1 MKQKLRNLS
10 APANIIFC
18 HSCSFYFHCTLA
30 VERKSAGTDSGHGK
44 GDDYLLQAIVETV
57 VLVIFLGITYIF
69 GLWDI
74 FKENAAG
81 WTRSLYTGG
90 FFIVYCLYA
99 VVSGIYLCF
108 LGEHGDVKAFYNI
121 IFFFIAVCLV
131 GLVEELVFRG
141 VVFNL
146 LLRAFPKT
154 KGGITGAVV
163 LGGVLFGLMHF
174 FQYGRRG

>member
-1 MKQKLRNLS
+1 MQQDG
-10 APANIIFC
+10 PEVYTQVD
-18 HSCSFYFHCTLA
+18 FY
-30 VERKSAGTDSGHGK
+30 
-44 GDDYLLQAIVETV
+44 
-57 VLVIFLGITYIF
+57 
-69 GLWDI
+69 
-74 FKENAAG
+74 
-81 WTRSLYTGG
+81 
-90 FFIVYCLYA
+90 IVYCLYA
-99 VVSGIYLCF
+99 VVSGIYMCF
-108 LGEHGDVKAFYNI
+108 LSEHDDVKAFYNI

-174 FQYGRRG
+174 SNMGAGVKFSSCLIQVISAGLMGVLFLYDIRVYTQFLDACHFPYCCRYGRTFYHQEYLREEEY